1 VSKRHSKADATRII
15 KRIARNGIVS
25 PTIHA
30 GERMNQ
36 RNISMQ
42 DILFAIRNG
51 KVIKEPKFD
60 GDAKQW
66 KYKFVG
72 NGIDV
77 KSLTIIINI
86 YDKQERIVI
95 VTVY

>member
-1 VSKRHSKADATRII
+1 MSKRYSKIEATRLI

-30 GERMNQ
+30 KERMSQ

-42 DILFAIRNG
+42 DILYAIRNG
-51 KVIKEPKFD
+51 KVTGETKLD
-60 GDAKQW
+60 SDTKQW

-72 NGIDV
+72 NGIDI
-77 KSLTIIINI
+77 KNITIIINI
-86 YDKQERIVI
+86 YDKQERVVI